1 MKKRIS
7 IFFFLLLLLDF
18 CTSWLLSSLV
28 AFQNFR
34 ALHFEIWNLK
44 FHKFGNYFVRKPDL
58 NLERCS
64 WLKYAIN
71 LLVCAPDHPKL
82 KFHIKLA
89 RDGSSTIKYIL
100 YIFFQKSLFS
110 TNMKVKLHTIQNC
123 VQSWKKM
130 LNTIVE
136 LNFMIFWIFYKTI
149 DHPSTN

>member
-1 MKKRIS
+1 M
-7 IFFFLLLLLDF
+7 
-18 CTSWLLSSLV
+18 

-71 LLVCAPDHPKL
+71 LLVCAPVHPKL

-89 RDGSSTIKYIL
+89 RDGSTTIKYIL
-100 YIFFQKSLFS
+100 DISFLNACIFFNATILS